1 MVRVLALEARGRWF
15 ESNLRDHMKCTLFEY
30 HIFECHIF
38 EYHIF
43 ECQVPGTLWLTI
55 VQACGR
61 SLGLAWRTIR
71 RNEGT

>member
-1 MVRVLALEARGRWF
+1 
-15 ESNLRDHMKCTLFEY
+15 MKCTLFEY